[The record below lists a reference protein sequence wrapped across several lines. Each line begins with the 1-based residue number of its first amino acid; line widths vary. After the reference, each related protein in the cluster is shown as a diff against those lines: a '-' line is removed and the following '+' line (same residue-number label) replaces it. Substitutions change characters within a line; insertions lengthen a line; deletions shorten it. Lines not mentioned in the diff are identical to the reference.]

1 MIEGFNCIQNNV
13 KDMNKNINIKIKDVN
28 DNTIEVRYKI
38 NKNTFNA
45 IKNITGLNNLY
56 LQQFSKTN
64 DELRKQDN
72 KNYPK

>member
-56 LQQFSKTN
+56 LQ
-64 DELRKQDN
+64 
-72 KNYPK
+72 